1 MTIAWNKI
9 ATAIGTLGNITL
21 NDSCVAGLFTQDVIN
36 SMLISAAFQWLVS
49 DCRAADNVTQTNSV
63 AGVVNG
69 SSFSVDKISVGLV
82 AQNACVEWIFRHW
95 RDDRLGFISGIL

>member
-1 MTIAWNKI
+1 LLGTAVFDDSRFGRVTIAWNKI

-69 SSFSVDKISVGLV
+69 
-82 AQNACVEWIFRHW
+82 
-95 RDDRLGFISGIL
+95 